1 MKTKTFLIVILLALM
16 MPVGAWAGTV
26 QYTDPTSGIMYNI
39 RINSDNTPEAA
50 VVTGWTNP
58 KSTSHSLPLSG
69 SVSLTI
75 PASLTSNSTTIP
87 IIGVESVSFKGEG
100 NGNNY
105 LKSVV
110 VGENVT
116 TIKDNAFANC
126 AYLKNVTITTTV
138 ESIGSNAFLYCGTAN
153 GNTDYV
159 TIIIEKGSRTN
170 VYQNLL
176 SAQSYVKNIVVKSGI
191 TTISVSAFGNMQRL
205 ENVTLPSSLKTIGE
219 SAFQSNRALTSIGI
233 PEGVQTIHQYAFADC
248 SALSSVTLPS
258 TLTTINAYAFQNC
271 AALTEVDIPRSV
283 TTLGDRAF
291 DCANLTQ
298 VKVNWYTPL
307 QITGDADPFPQ
318 KATEDHSLIAPFAL
332 DQYYVNDAYWGQF
345 KSIEPTPTYVND
357 TGLVYGWV
365 GDGTTHVKVVG
376 WQGWT
381 NPTSVLIEP
390 KLYVGDPQN
399 NENLVFDVTEIGDEA
414 LKDCTLLQ
422 DITIPASVTKIGESA
437 FQGSGLYSITLNEG
451 LRQIGLN
458 AFNGCSSL
466 QTVNVP
472 SSVTGIGAGAFSTCG
487 ALQTATIQAQITR
500 LLNQTFQHCSSLT
513 SVSLPSTLTEIN
525 YLAFFNCT
533 SLPSIAIPENV
544 NIIGSAAFR
553 NCTSLKDVYFQ
564 GATPP
569 DVDLE
574 GQGDLFRN
582 ENGDGVIDHS
592 TITLHVPFGATEAYR
607 NHTYWSTFHIL
618 LPSEINIDFADDAVK
633 AVCVGEQT
641 RWDTNGDRELSL
653 AEAAAVTDLYSFF
666 NHNTSITS
674 FDELKYF
681 VGLTTIGDAAFNGC
695 SALTKVTIPEGVTTI
710 GSSAFAF
717 CSVLSEVSMPST
729 LRTIGYSAFDN
740 TGLADVTIPE
750 GVTSIENSA
759 FEELTG
765 HVTLPSTLVSIG
777 NWAFTNATSV
787 TVSWAT
793 PPAESSVNS
802 PFGWNLYNKTLYV
815 PFGRRE
821 TYKADSYWGG
831 FGTIKEYGNIP
842 FADDNVKVI
851 CVASETGWDTNGD
864 GELSVAEAEAVTSI
878 GQAFGAKAI
887 TSFDE
892 LKYFTG
898 ITTIDNKAFHACSS
912 LVSVTLPKNVTSIG
926 MNAFGSCTALA
937 AIVIPQGVT
946 TISNSAFANCTSLNS
961 VELPWTLETIGSD
974 AFYGTTALERITIP
988 SSVTSMNDAFNG
1000 SGLKYV
1006 TVYWGGEW
1014 TDPIAISENTF
1025 TSRYTATLF
1034 VPEGTEEEYRAADYW
1049 KDFPNIVTKIEF
1061 NDPKVKAICV
1071 APATGWDTNHD
1082 GELTK
1087 DEAAAVTTLGTAFTG
1102 NTEIE
1107 TFGELK
1113 YFTGL
1118 KWGDVPALTGGD
1130 NQHGAFDGCT
1140 NLRFVVLP
1148 SNIKQIM
1155 NFSFRGCT
1163 SLTSVFIPSGV
1174 STILDYAFNG
1184 CTGLSSIY
1192 MPQSLEYIGA
1202 YAFDGCTGLRGITFP
1217 DKVITFGDQAFNG
1230 CTDLMSITVNSSTPG
1245 TIYGDPFPT
1254 RGNITLTVPAHA
1266 AATYQANDYWKWFKN
1281 FQEQE
1286 PDWTGEF
1293 TDANGDVYQY
1303 ETGYYAQLKRHA
1315 ESSSRTKF
1323 TVLSEITVDG
1333 TAYPVKS
1340 IGVNAINASYLTT
1353 LTIPASITAVKRDAF
1368 SCQPTADG
1376 MTLKTIIMQGS
1387 VPPTAEGFQAWED
1400 DLASYNAQMEVQ
1412 QYMNPGLEFT
1422 RLSLKDITLMVPA
1435 GAKTAYEADNT
1446 WNRFTVE
1453 EVTPG
1458 NGNADGIGG
1467 IDINDVLAVIDYI
1480 LGKTVPETFDPAAAD
1495 INGDGDI
1502 TIADA
1507 AAVVNAILNQ

>member
-1 MKTKTFLIVILLALM
+1 MKTKNYLIVMLLALM
-16 MPVGAWAGTV
+16 MPVGAWAATEK
-26 QYTDPTSGIMYNI
+26 YTDPTTGIMYNV
-39 RINSDNTPEAA
+39 RTNSDNIPEVA
-50 VVTGWTNP
+50 VVTGWNTP
-58 KSTSHSLPLSG
+58 KSPSLPLIG

-75 PASLTSNSTTIP
+75 PATLTVKSTTIP

-100 NGNNY
+100 NGNDY

-116 TIKDNAFANC
+116 TIQDNAFANC

-153 GNTDYV
+153 GSTDYV
-159 TIIIEKGSRTN
+159 TMIIEKGSRTN

-176 SAQSYVKNIVVKSGI
+176 YAQSYVKNIVVKSGI
-191 TTISVSAFGNMQRL
+191 TTISFSAFGNMQRL

-233 PEGVQTIHQYAFADC
+233 SEGVQTIHQYAFADC

-258 TLTTINAYAFQNC
+258 TLKTIYAYAFQNC

-487 ALQTATIQAQITR
+487 ALQTATIQAQITY
-500 LLNQTFQHCSSLT
+500 LLNQTFQYCSSLT

-525 YLAFFNCT
+525 YLAFNDCT
-533 SLPSIAIPENV
+533 NLPSITIPENV
-544 NIIGSAAFR
+544 SYIGSAAFR

-569 DVDLE
+569 SVNLE
-574 GQGDLFRN
+574 GNGDLFRDAS
-582 ENGDGVIDHS
+582 GDGVIDHS
-592 TITLHVPFGATEAYR
+592 TITLHVPFGATEAYS
-607 NHTYWSTFHIL
+607 NHDYWKTFHIL
-618 LPSEINIDFADDAVK
+618 LPSEINIDFTDDAVK

-641 RWDTNGDRELSL
+641 RWDTNGDGELSL

-666 NHNTSITS
+666 NHTSITS

-681 VGLTTIGDAAFNGC
+681 VGLTTIGDVAFNGC

-717 CSVLSEVSMPST
+717 CSALSEVSMPST
-729 LRTIGYSAFDN
+729 LRTIGNSAFDN

-777 NWAFTNATSV
+777 SWAFSNATSV
-787 TVSWAT
+787 TVSWTT

-802 PFGWNLYNKTLYV
+802 PFGWNTRNKTLYV

-842 FADDNVKVI
+842 FADDNVKAI
-851 CVASETGWDTNGD
+851 CVANWDGD
-864 GELSVAEAEAVTSI
+864 GDGDLSLAEAEAVTSI

-926 MNAFGSCTALA
+926 MNAFGGCTALA

-961 VELPWTLETIGSD
+961 VGLPWTLETIGSD

-1025 TSRYTATLF
+1025 TSRFTATLF
-1034 VPEGTEEEYRAADYW
+1034 VPEGTEEEYRATDYW
-1049 KDFPNIVTKIEF
+1049 EDFPNIVTKIEF

-1071 APATGWDTNHD
+1071 APATGWDTNGD
-1082 GELTK
+1082 GELTY

-1107 TFGELK
+1107 TFGELE

-1118 KWGDVPALTGGD
+1118 KWGNVPALTGGD
-1130 NQHGAFDGCT
+1130 DTRGAFDGCT
-1140 NLRFVVLP
+1140 NLRFLQLP
-1148 SNIKQIM
+1148 LNIEQIM

-1163 SLTSVFIPSGV
+1163 SLSSVFIPSGV
-1174 STILDYAFNG
+1174 SVVYDCAFKG
-1184 CTGLSSIY
+1184 CTSLSSIY
-1192 MPQSLEYIGA
+1192 MPQSLWYIGA
-1202 YAFDGCTGLRGITFP
+1202 HTFDGCTSLRGITFP

-1230 CTDLMSITVNSSTPG
+1230 CTSLTSITVNSSTPG
-1245 TIYGDPFPT
+1245 TIDGDPFPT

-1340 IGVNAINASYLTT
+1340 IGANAINASYLTT

-1368 SCQPTADG
+1368 GCRPTADG
-1376 MTLKTIIMQGS
+1376 MTLKTIFMLSS
-1387 VPPTAEGFQAWED
+1387 VPPTAERFQAWED
-1400 DLASYNAQMEVQ
+1400 ELASYNAYMEMQ
-1412 QYMNPGLEFT
+1412 QHENPDLQFT
-1422 RLSLKDITLMVPA
+1422 LLSLKDITLMVPA
-1435 GAKTAYEADNT
+1435 GSKAAYEADNT
-1446 WNRFTVE
+1446 WKKFTVVE
-1453 EVTPG
+1453 MTPG
-1458 NGNADGIGG
+1458 NGNADGIGD

-1480 LGKTVPETFDPAAAD
+1480 LGKAVPETFDNEAAD
-1495 INGDGDI
+1495 VNGDGDI

-1507 AAVVNAILNQ
+1507 AGILNTILSNNQ

>member
-1 MKTKTFLIVILLALM
+1 MKTKNFFIALLLALI
-16 MPVGAWAGTV
+16 MPMGVTATEYQFTETIGKGRDAITLTYTV
-26 QYTDPTSGIMYNI
+26 NYNNQEKAFITGFTAQLPSSGLNQLGI
-39 RINSDNTPEAA
+39 PEL
-50 VVTGWTNP
+50 V
-58 KSTSHSLPLSG
+58 
-69 SVSLTI
+69 I
-75 PASLTSNSTTIP
+75 PASFKIGTTTYT
-87 IIGVESVSFKGEG
+87 IIGI
-100 NGNNY
+100 Y
-105 LKSVV
+105 
-110 VGENVT
+110 
-116 TIKDNAFANC
+116 DNAF
-126 AYLKNVTITTTV
+126 KDQTIIRKVTFPASIIGIGNSAFEGCTLLTTAIFETTKPL
-138 ESIGSNAFLYCGTAN
+138 SIGSKAFKGCTQLVGIRIPTSTTTIGEDAFMNCNVNN
-153 GNTDYV
+153 GGPSVAIIKANTD
-159 TIIIEKGSRTN
+159 TEIEA
-170 VYQNLL
+170 QLL
-176 SAQSYVKNIVVKSGI
+176 SGQYVKNIILDSGI
-191 TTISVSAFGNMQRL
+191 TTIGQGAFKGISNL
-205 ENVTLPSSLKTIGE
+205 SSITLPTSLTTIGAT
-219 SAFQSNRALTSIGI
+219 AFQGCTSLTSVDIPAKVTSIGN
-233 PEGVQTIHQYAFADC
+233 
-248 SALSSVTLPS
+248 L
-258 TLTTINAYAFQNC
+258 
-271 AALTEVDIPRSV
+271 
-283 TTLGDRAF
+283 AF

-307 QITGDADPFPQ
+307 QIASGTDPFPQ
-318 KATEDHSLIAPFAL
+318 KATDGHSLVVPFAL
-332 DQYYVNDAYWGQF
+332 DYYLDEEYWGQF
-345 KSIEPTPTYVND
+345 NSIQSPSTYVDD

-381 NPTSVLIEP
+381 NPMSVLIEP

-399 NENLVFDVTEIGDEA
+399 FNENLVFDVTEIGDEA

-437 FQGSGLYSITLNEG
+437 FQGSGLFSITLNEG
-451 LRQIGLN
+451 LQQIGLN

-472 SSVTGIGAGAFSTCG
+472 SSVTELGAGAFSTCE
-487 ALQTATIQAQITR
+487 ALQTAIIQAQITR

-641 RWDTNGDRELSL
+641 RWDTNGDGELSL

-666 NHNTSITS
+666 NHTSITS

-681 VGLTTIGDAAFNGC
+681 VGLTTIGDVAFNGC

-842 FADDNVKVI
+842 FADDNVKAI

-1082 GELTK
+1082 GELTY

-1130 NQHGAFDGCT
+1130 NLHGAFDGCT

-1333 TAYPVKS
+1333 TAYPVRS
-1340 IGVNAINASYLTT
+1340 ISENAINASYLTT

-1387 VPPTAEGFQAWED
+1387 VPPTAEGFMSWED

-1412 QYMNPGLEFT
+1412 QHMNPGLEFT
-1422 RLSLKDITLMVPA
+1422 RLSLKDITLKVPA

>member
-16 MPVGAWAGTV
+16 MPVGAWAETV

-258 TLTTINAYAFQNC
+258 TLKTIYAYAFQNC

-618 LPSEINIDFADDAVK
+618 LPSEINIDFADAKVK
-633 AVCVGEQT
+633 DICVGIET
-641 RWDTNGDRELSL
+641 GWDTNNDRELSL
-653 AEAAAVTDLYSFF
+653 AEAAAVTDIGSYF
-666 NHNTSITS
+666 NSDEITT
-674 FDELKYF
+674 FDEFRYF
-681 VGLTTIGDAAFNGC
+681 TGVTTIPSGAFNGC
-695 SALTKVTIPEGVTTI
+695 TALTSITFPESLTTIEMWAFQNCSALTNLVIPEGVTTI
-710 GSSAFAF
+710 GWLAFR
-717 CSVLSEVSMPST
+717 S
-729 LRTIGYSAFDN
+729 Y
-740 TGLADVTIPE
+740 TGI
-750 GVTSIENSA
+750 
-759 FEELTG
+759 
-765 HVTLPSTLVSIG
+765 VTLPSTL
-777 NWAFTNATSV
+777 TSLDSSSFEAAAGAK
-787 TVSWAT
+787 VSWPE
-793 PPAESSVNS
+793 PPAALAQDFYSA
-802 PFGWNLYNKTLYV
+802 FGSTSNKLLYV
-815 PFGRRE
+815 PIG
-821 TYKADSYWGG
+821 SYDIYEDTPTWWA
-831 FGTIKEYGNIP
+831 FDTREYGNIT
-842 FADDNVKVI
+842 FVDANVKVL
-851 CVASETGWDTNGD
+851 CLSWDSDGD
-864 GELSVAEAEAVTSI
+864 GELSAEEALEVTS
-878 GQAFGAKAI
+878 FGNIFKGNTNI
-887 TSFDE
+887 TSFNE
-892 LKYFTG
+892 LKNFRSLTEIPAEAFQG
-898 ITTIDNKAFHACSS
+898 CSALTSIVLPKSITKIGTKAFMQTGLTAIDIPEKVTEIAMGAFDGCSS
-912 LVSVTLPKNVTSIG
+912 LATVNLSSYGIETIG
-926 MNAFGSCTALA
+926 EYAFGNDPLLNR
-937 AIVIPQGVT
+937 IVIPGSVT
-946 TISNSAFANCTSLNS
+946 QMD
-961 VELPWTLETIGSD
+961 D
-974 AFYGTTALERITIP
+974 AFKFYPSGTGNLT
-988 SSVTSMNDAFNG
+988 
-1000 SGLKYV
+1000 YV
-1006 TVYWGGEW
+1006 TAYFAE
-1014 TDPIAISENTF
+1014 PIAITENTF
-1025 TSRYTATLF
+1025 PNRANATLF
-1034 VPEGTEEEYRAADYW
+1034 VPEDFIENYKSADYW
-1049 KDFPNIVTKIEF
+1049 KEFKNIISKIEF

-1071 APATGWDTNHD
+1071 DPARGWDANGD

-1118 KWGDVPALTGGD
+1118 NYNNAVPALTGGD
-1130 NQHGAFDGCT
+1130 SEHGAFDGCT
-1140 NLRFVVLP
+1140 NLRYVEMP
-1148 SNIKQIM
+1148 ANIEQIM

-1163 SLTSVFIPSGV
+1163 SLANVNIPSGV
-1174 STILDYAFNG
+1174 HTILDDAFQG
-1184 CTGLSSIY
+1184 CTALSYAS
-1192 MPQSLEYIGA
+1192 MPQALEHIGA
-1202 YAFDGCTGLRGITFP
+1202 HAFDGCSSLRWMAFP
-1217 DKVITFGDQAFNG
+1217 NQVITYGDQAFNG
-1230 CTDLMSITVNSSTPG
+1230 CSSLTQVTVNSSVPG
-1245 TIYGDPFPT
+1245 VIDGDPFPT

-1286 PDWTGEF
+1286 PNWTGEF

-1387 VPPTAEGFQAWED
+1387 VPPTAERFQAWED
-1400 DLASYNAQMEVQ
+1400 DLASYNVQMEVQ
-1412 QYMNPGLEFT
+1412 QHMNPGLEFT